1 MFRKYIN
8 IQSFLKLFLVE
19 VEQKLLLNKNNFRVE
34 VEQISLLNEIIFG

>member
-1 MFRKYIN
+1 MFSKYIY
-8 IQSFLKLFLVE
+8 IQNFLKLFLVE